1 MGHRSHYGGW
11 LLLSTLGATAALLV
25 CVVPAAAAPAAARA
39 SECSSVDCP
48 VRAAPVL
55 AWKPCAGP
63 AKRGFECAT
72 ARRVPLDYRRPRG
85 ARIRL
90 AVIRH
95 RATDRAR
102 RLGSLF
108 FNPGGPGEPGAD
120 VLPTVLDAFP
130 DALRARFDLVSWDP
144 RGVGRS
150 TAVQCFPNKE
160 AEDGFFAGVPEGFPV
175 GRSEQRAWIR
185 GFARFGRFC
194 ARRNGRLLEH
204 VSTAD
209 TARDLDLLRR
219 AVGNRRLNYLGSSYG
234 TFLGAT
240 YANLF
245 PRRVGRLVL
254 IGNQDP
260 VAWTRRGKRRP
271 FLSTF
276 LRSRADKAAAETL
289 RAFLDLCGRAE
300 TAQCAFS
307 ANSPAATRAK
317 WTTLLGRLREQ
328 PVTVGTPPEAITYA
342 KLASRMVEGLY
353 GLPGWTA
360 LAELLQSAWTRSEPE
375 GPPSAPTA
383 WLPDLRLG
391 APRAS
396 ASAEQPNFE
405 RFAGLDQQY
414 AVICAESPN
423 PRPRAFPR
431 LAALAFARAR
441 EAGLYWSWIVEPCG
455 SWPARAADRY
465 AGPWNRPTAHPVL
478 VINNT
483 FDPATPHRGA
493 VAMSRRLARA
503 RLLTVDGYGHA
514 LGGSPSS
521 CVNRYMSDYFIE
533 GMLPPR
539 GTRCRQDRQPFS
551 PAP

>member
-1 MGHRSHYGGW
+1 MTTHLARVSAEPVARRSRPEECGARRRRRRGW
-11 LLLSTLGATAALLV
+11 GLIFTLTAIVGLLAAALPASAARP
-25 CVVPAAAAPAAARA
+25 PAAAAPA
-39 SECSSVDCP
+39 
-48 VRAAPVL
+48 L
-55 AWKPCAGP
+55 AWKPCAEP
-63 AKRGFECAT
+63 AQRGFQCAT
-72 ARRVPLDYRRPRG
+72 LRVPLDYDDPGRRT
-85 ARIRL
+85 IRL
-90 AVIRH
+90 AVIRRQATH
-95 RATDRAR
+95 RRHRIGT
-102 RLGSLF
+102 LF
-108 FNPGGPGEPGAD
+108 FNFGGPGAAGTL
-120 VLPTVLDAFP
+120 VLPLAGAITE
-130 DALRARFDLVSWDP
+130 ALRARFDIASWDP
-144 RGVGRS
+144 RGVGGS
-150 TAVQCFPNKE
+150 TAVHCFASPE
-160 AEDGFFAGVPEGFPV
+160 AEGAFLDDMVVSLSFPV
-175 GRSEQRAWIR
+175 GSAEMGAWLGRYQQLYRRCGRRS
-185 GFARFGRFC
+185 GH
-194 ARRNGRLLEH
+194 LLRH

-219 AVGNRRLNYLGSSYG
+219 AVGDRRLNYLGSSYG

-307 ANSPAATRAK
+307 ANSPAATRTK

-360 LAELLQSAWTRSEPE
+360 LAELLQSAWRRTEPE

-396 ASAEQPNFE
+396 ASAEQPNFG

-503 RLLTVDGYGHA
+503 RL
-514 LGGSPSS
+514 
-521 CVNRYMSDYFIE
+521 
-533 GMLPPR
+533 
-539 GTRCRQDRQPFS
+539 
-551 PAP
+551 